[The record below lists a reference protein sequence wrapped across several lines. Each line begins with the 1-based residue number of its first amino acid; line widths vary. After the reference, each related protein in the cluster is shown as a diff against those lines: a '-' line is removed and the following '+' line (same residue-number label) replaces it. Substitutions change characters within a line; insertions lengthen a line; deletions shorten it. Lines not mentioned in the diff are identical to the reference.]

1 MRSFRAAMFA
11 GLGLTAVLVRAQ
23 NAPAPTPV
31 LNLVAVTANVAGAP
45 DNIRINLLRWSTDAE
60 REKLMAA
67 WNMTAPAGRAGGG
80 GRSGGRGPSAGR
92 GARAGG
98 RSGRGAAP
106 DPAADTT
113 PDPDAGDDPNIGFA
127 ARYRVEEAPPA
138 TPETSL
144 AAALKQT
151 PSLGYLWSSEVA
163 GYAIRYAGKVAGAD
177 GNDRIILITDRRLGK
192 TNSRWKPAGAGTPS
206 AYDFSVI
213 ELRLNAKSEGEGKI
227 SLLGKIMPDSAAKIV
242 ALEDYGAL
250 PAMLTNVKP
259 KQR

>member
-1 MRSFRAAMFA
+1 MSESIKSIRRVILA
-11 GLGLTAVLVRAQ
+11 GIGLMPVLVRAQ
-23 NAPAPTPV
+23 SVPAPAPA
-31 LNLVAVTANVAGAP
+31 LNLIAVTANVASAP
-45 DNIRINLLRWSTDAE
+45 DNIRINLQRWSTDAE

-67 WNMTAPAGRAGGG
+67 WNLTSPAGRAGVG
-80 GRSGGRGPSAGR
+80 GRGGGRGPAAGR
-92 GARAGG
+92 AGRA
-98 RSGRGAAP
+98 GRGAAP
-106 DPAADTT
+106 DPAADQT
-113 PDPDAGDDPNIGFA
+113 PDPDANDDPNIGFA
-127 ARYRVEEAPPA
+127 ARYRVEQAAPA
-138 TPETSL
+138 TPEASL

-192 TNSRWKPAGAGTPS
+192 TNSRWKPTASGTPS

-227 SLLGKIMPDSAAKIV
+227 SLLGKIVPDSAAKIV
-242 ALEDYGAL
+242 ALENYGAL
-250 PAMLTNVKP
+250 PVMLTTVKP